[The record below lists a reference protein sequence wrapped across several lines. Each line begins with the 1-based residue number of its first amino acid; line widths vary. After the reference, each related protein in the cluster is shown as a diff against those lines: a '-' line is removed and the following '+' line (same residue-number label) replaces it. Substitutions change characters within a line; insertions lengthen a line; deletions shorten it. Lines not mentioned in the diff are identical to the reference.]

1 MFSLLIWCF
10 YGIFVG
16 SIAKAIVPG
25 EERMGFFQTV
35 ALGVAGS
42 YMGGAVGYLLG
53 MSNGFAPSGIV
64 FGIGGGLLALVVYNK
79 LQKKM

>member
-35 ALGVAGS
+35 ALGVVGS

-53 MSNGFAPSGIV
+53 MSDGLAPSGIV
-64 FGIGGGLLALVVYNK
+64 FGIGGGVLALVVYNK